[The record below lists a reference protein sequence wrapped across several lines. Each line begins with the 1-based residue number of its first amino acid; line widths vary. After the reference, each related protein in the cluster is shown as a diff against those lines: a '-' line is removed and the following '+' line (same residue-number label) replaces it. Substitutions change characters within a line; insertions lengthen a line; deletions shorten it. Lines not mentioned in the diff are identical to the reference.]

1 MNDLKPASEKPWYQL
16 ATLAGDDHPENVRL
30 WNGYQR
36 VLLERAEIF
45 DPTDGDMK
53 NLPYLNEDEL
63 KKVEEIK
70 ELPHHKGATILIHF
84 PHTEFQEVDFSN
96 FYFGFTTTFRDS
108 TFREFVEFK
117 GTIFVSDVRF
127 CKTSFEEGANFF
139 NANFGGKA
147 DFIES
152 RFSMFAVFA
161 DVTFNDLTDFSGATF
176 ISTANFSVTGNVK
189 NAVPM
194 HFRGAT
200 FSYHPPSFFGRKIHE
215 DTDWTDT
222 VWPEAVDNEKQLKS
236 NIREYEQL
244 SLSARELGKTSDEHL
259 FFRKEME
266 CRRVLVRFEK
276 KCLCRLVSVTPFW
289 IFRTFS
295 SYGYSFERPAGWLLF
310 LWLLGPIGYF
320 LYFSFC
326 RPLSGIGWSSILQ
339 DSMIF
344 STANMLPFFGFH
356 SRFPL
361 QLLDVESGLI
371 FLFSVGQT
379 ILGFI
384 LLFFLG
390 LGLRNRFRLK

>member
-1 MNDLKPASEKPWYQL
+1 MIFKTKENHLGGKNMVDLKPASENPWYQL
-16 ATLAGDDHPENVRL
+16 ATLAGNDHPANVHL

-36 VLLERAEIF
+36 ELLERANIF
-45 DPTDGDMK
+45 DPTDEDMSK
-53 NLPYLNEDEL
+53 LPEL
-63 KKVEEIK
+63 GKSDLERVQQIDG
-70 ELPHHKGATILIHF
+70 LPSQMAKGWMIQFGNTAF
-84 PHTEFQEVDFSN
+84 PPVDFSN
-96 FYFGFTTTFRDS
+96 FLFGFRVSFLIS
-108 TFREFVEFK
+108 TFDGITKFTNATFSAGATFLDAKFGQLAIFK
-117 GTIFVSDVRF
+117 
-127 CKTSFEEGANFF
+127 GANFSESM
-139 NANFGGKA
+139 
-147 DFIES
+147 DFTVIEDAGYATPMY
-152 RFSMFAVFA
+152 FPDA
-161 DVTFNDLTDFSGATF
+161 TFNS
-176 ISTANFSVTGNVK
+176 
-189 NAVPM
+189 
-194 HFRGAT
+194 
-200 FSYHPPSFFGRKIHE
+200 HPPRFFGRKMHE
-215 DTDWTDT
+215 DTDWTGA
-222 VWPEAVDNEKQLKS
+222 VWPKTADDENQLKS
-236 NIREYEQL
+236 NIRAYEQL

-259 FFRKEME
+259 FFCKEME

-276 KCLCRLVSVTPFW
+276 KCLHRFASVTPFW

-326 RPLSGIGWSSILQ
+326 HPLSGIGWSSILQ